1 MWYWYYSDNN
11 KQQKSWTEK
20 FFQSIF
26 CFSVCYLPAVSQHS
40 QNNLSVKKYS
50 HLLQHNFNT
59 PQHLLMVKNNELC
72 YQEFYVNVEVMNA
85 ARDSLTSIG
94 ISTPSQLHNSMNPT
108 CLLGLNPI
116 KLL

>member
-1 MWYWYYSDNN
+1 MVSALIMLDY
-11 KQQKSWTEK
+11 KGKSY
-20 FFQSIF
+20 
-26 CFSVCYLPAVSQHS
+26 CDDCYRA
-40 QNNLSVKKYS
+40 VKKS
-50 HLLQHNFNT
+50 ETRDSSEFFLVFPVDFNT

-72 YQEFYVNVEVMNA
+72 YRDFYVNVEVMNA

-94 ISTPSQLHNSMNPT
+94 ISTPSQLHNSTNPT